1 MANGQATGSS
11 NSEYMAKAQPGQV
24 RFSTITE
31 EIEPPPDSSNA
42 PQSPEQESAVP
53 PKENDD
59 LQRLAESLQSSQLQE
74 TRLRNFSYDPVSLPS
89 SRVCGMRSVNVG
101 FRDIIGSLYNA

>member
-1 MANGQATGSS
+1 MATGQATGSS

-31 EIEPPPDSSNA
+31 EIEPPDSSNA
-42 PQSPEQESAVP
+42 PQSPEQGSAVP

-101 FRDIIGSLYNA
+101 VRDIIVSLYKA